1 MRSSKQL
8 FPIFTAVAMLVAA
21 EAHAAKVDM
30 KDPRRALGR
39 EDDIR
44 VDAQLFQDQVASSA
58 PLNVTYQVQNL
69 TNAPIAIADKVV
81 GVTYD
86 EDARTI
92 TMSIGAEIPEETM
105 PHLVVI
111 APGMKKTMTA
121 SGVFNV
127 ALSNSR
133 FAPTPQYVQVR
144 VNVLRD
150 LTPFRDLIVKST
162 QATAPVALPNALFDT
177 WLDASDTILC
187 NAVPVRWSAAGGKD
201 RLPSAEQRMP
211 AVGTW

>member
-1 MRSSKQL
+1 MKSSKQL
-8 FPIFTAVAMLVAA
+8 IPLFAAATFVFAVTAQAA
-21 EAHAAKVDM
+21 RIDM

-44 VDAQLFQDQVASSA
+44 VDCEMTQDTISRSG
-58 PLNVTYQVQNL
+58 PISVTYRVENL

-81 GVTYD
+81 SVSYD

-111 APGMKKTMTA
+111 PPGTKKTMTA
-121 SGVFNV
+121 GGVFNV
-127 ALSNSR
+127 AVANTRL
-133 FAPTPQYVQVR
+133 APVPQYVQVR

-150 LTPFRDLIVKST
+150 LTAFRDLILQSS
-162 QATAPVALPNALFDT
+162 QATAPVALPSALFDT
-177 WLDASDTILC
+177 WLDANDTILC
-187 NAVPVRWSAAGGKD
+187 NAVPVRWSATPGKNS
-201 RLPSAEQRMP
+201 LPSAEQRMP

>member
-1 MRSSKQL
+1 MKSSKQL
-8 FPIFTAVAMLVAA
+8 FPIFTAIAMLVAA

-44 VDAQLFQDQVASSA
+44 VDAQLFQEQVASST

-81 GVTYD
+81 SVSYD

-111 APGMKKTMTA
+111 PPGTKKTMTA
-121 SGVFNV
+121 GGVFNV
-127 ALSNSR
+127 AVANTRL
-133 FAPTPQYVQVR
+133 APVPQYVQVR

-150 LTPFRDLIVKST
+150 LTAFRDLILQSS
-162 QATAPVALPNALFDT
+162 QATAPVTLPSALFDT
-177 WLDASDTILC
+177 WLDANDTILC
-187 NAVPVRWSAAGGKD
+187 NAVPVRWSATPGKNS
-201 RLPSAEQRMP
+201 LPSAEQRMP